1 VFGGEVEGDSLQAK
15 RSEVERQIRPSG
27 VDGQS
32 VKADRMLLVGA
43 VVSSNMCLDVS
54 EVGLWMVVNGCIY
67 LGKWGWLYLL
77 TRVGKPSDTCQ
88 KRF

>member
-32 VKADRMLLVGA
+32 VKADRKLLVGA
-43 VVSSNMCLDVS
+43 VVSLNMCLDVS
-54 EVGLWMVVNGCIY
+54 EVG
-67 LGKWGWLYLL
+67 
-77 TRVGKPSDTCQ
+77 
-88 KRF
+88 